1 LTVKASSGGRF
12 DGLAGGDADDAEGLV
27 AVGEGEAGVEPVAE
41 LVAGLEDRSGLV
53 AVTGSSPP
61 RDETHQASATTT
73 TTAAT
78 PTRTQNPVSGVGA
91 PVPGWV

>member
-1 LTVKASSGGRF
+1 MKASSGGRF
-12 DGLAGGDADDAEGLV
+12 DGLADADADDADGLL
-27 AVGEGEAGVEPVAE
+27 AVGEGEAEGEPVAE
-41 LVAGLEDRSGLV
+41 LVAGLGDRSGLV

-73 TTAAT
+73 TSAAT
-78 PTRTQNPVSGVGA
+78 PTRTQKPVSGVGA